1 MATDSK
7 VLKMCKIH
15 ETAIVAPGAQ
25 IGANVQIGP
34 YSVIGEHVK
43 IGDGTII
50 HPHVVLTGRTVVGKN
65 CEFFQGASIGEAPQ
79 DLKYKGEDTVTILGD
94 GVVVRE
100 CATVHRAVG
109 EGNETRIG
117 NNVLMMAYTHVAHN
131 CIVGNNVIMSN
142 CATLAGHVIVED
154 RAVIGGLTAVHQ
166 FTKIGRNCMCGGMS
180 RISQDVPPFV
190 IVAGNPAHVSGLNSV
205 GISRAGISLDVRK
218 ELKKAYKILYNSG
231 LSLPDA
237 IDAMEQELDSC
248 EEVEHFMR
256 FLRSVE
262 RGICRTTTR
271 YSREGREE

>member
-1 MATDSK
+1 MNGEK
-7 VLKMCKIH
+7 VLTMHKIH
-15 ETAIVAPGAQ
+15 ETAIISPGAE
-25 IGANVQIGP
+25 IAAGVVIGP
-34 YSVIGEHVK
+34 YAVIGDHVK
-43 IGDGTII
+43 IGEGTII
-50 HPHVVLTGRTVVGKN
+50 HPHVVITGRTIIGKH
-65 CEFFQGASIGEAPQ
+65 CEFYQGASIGEAPQ
-79 DLKYKGEDTVTILGD
+79 DLKYKGEDTATIIGD
-94 GVVVRE
+94 GVTIRE

-142 CATLAGHVIVED
+142 VATLAGHVIVED

-205 GISRAGISLDVRK
+205 GISRAGISIEVRK

-237 IDAMEQELDSC
+237 IDTMEQELDSC
-248 EEVEHFMR
+248 EEIEHFMR
-256 FLRSVE
+256 FLRTVE
-262 RGICRTTTR
+262 RGICRTT
-271 YSREGREE
+271 SRGLREE

>member
-1 MATDSK
+1 MVVDGK
-7 VLKMCKIH
+7 NLVQEKIH
-15 ETAIVAPGAQ
+15 PTAIIYPGAQ
-25 IGANVQIGP
+25 IAPNVEIGP
-34 YSVIGEHVK
+34 YAVIGGEVT
-43 IGDGTII
+43 IGEGTIV
-50 HPHVVLTGRTVVGKN
+50 HPHVVITGHTVVGKN

-79 DLKYKGEDTVTILGD
+79 DLKYKGEDTMTILGD
-94 GVVVRE
+94 GVVIRE

-109 EGNETRIG
+109 DGNETRIG

-166 FTKIGRNCMCGGMS
+166 FTKVGRNCMCGGMS

-205 GISRAGISLDVRK
+205 GIQRAGISLDVRK

-237 IDAMEQELDSC
+237 IDKMEQELDSC

-256 FLRSVE
+256 FLRAVE
-262 RGICRTTTR
+262 RGICRTG
-271 YSREGREE
+271 GRSTKE

>member
-7 VLKMCKIH
+7 VLKLCKIH
-15 ETAIVAPGAQ
+15 ETAIVAPGAE

-43 IGDGTII
+43 IGEGTII
-50 HPHVVLTGRTVVGKN
+50 HPHVVITGRTIIGKH
-65 CEFFQGASIGEAPQ
+65 CEFYQGASIGEAPQ
-79 DLKYKGEDTVTILGD
+79 DLKYKGEDTTTIIGDNVTI
-94 GVVVRE
+94 RE

-166 FTKIGRNCMCGGMS
+166 FCKIGRNAMVGGMA
-180 RISQDVPPFV
+180 RVSQDIPPFMMV
-190 IVAGNPAHVSGLNSV
+190 SGDPAFVCGLNSV
-205 GISRAGISLDVRK
+205 GLARAGMPPEIRSQ
-218 ELKKAYKILYNSG
+218 LKKAFRILYRSG
-231 LSLPDA
+231 LSLQEA
-237 IDAMEQELDSC
+237 IDTMEQELDSS
-248 EEVEHFMR
+248 EPVEHLMR
-256 FLRSVE
+256 FLRNVE
-262 RGICRTTTR
+262 RGIIRTR
-271 YSREGREE
+271 RE